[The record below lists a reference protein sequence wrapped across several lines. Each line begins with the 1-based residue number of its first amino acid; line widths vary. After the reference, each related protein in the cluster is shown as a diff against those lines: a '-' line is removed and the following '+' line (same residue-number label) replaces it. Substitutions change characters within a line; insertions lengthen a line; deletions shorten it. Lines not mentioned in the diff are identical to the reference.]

1 MADVEVGISKYL
13 QPPTNVG
20 GVGTEGCTGYAR
32 FIEPS
37 YHVQLILSL
46 LIVPFWVGMAILP
59 HALP

>member
-1 MADVEVGISKYL
+1 MLKLAFPKYL
-13 QPPTNVG
+13 QPPTNGG

-59 HALP
+59 RALP